1 MLAQAIVRSLDR
13 ILVFVPATDLCQ
25 VCGETFG
32 FSLARCPLCHR
43 TFCDDCGMRRGG
55 LVFCSPGCAHLFF
68 FGEEDE
74 EDLPETET
82 EE

>member
-1 MLAQAIVRSLDR
+1 
-13 ILVFVPATDLCQ
+13 VPATDQCL

-32 FSLARCPLCHR
+32 FSLGRCPLCHR
-43 TFCDDCGMRRGG
+43 TFCDTCGMRRGG
-55 LVFCSPGCAHLFF
+55 LVFCSAGCAHLFF